1 MQSKAILM
9 DSEVVGR
16 TLKRLS
22 YEIVEKTDNLD
33 DLVLVGIRTRGV
45 PICQTLAQNIKQAM
59 GHEVPMGEL
68 DITLYRDDLSA
79 IDAAPVLNGT
89 KIDFDLTD
97 RDVVLVDD
105 VIYTGR
111 TVRAAIDAVLAL
123 GRPRRIRLAV
133 LVDRGHRELP
143 IRPDYVGKN
152 VPTSAKEI
160 IAVHCLET
168 DGFVNVELLEK

>member
-89 KIDFDLTD
+89 KIDFDLTGMGYD
-97 RDVVLVDD
+97 LCIVNTGGSHADLNDDYASIPAEMKAVASFFGKEVLR
-105 VIYTGR
+105 IGR
-111 TVRAAIDAVLAL
+111 SAFPGRHRILAPL
-123 GRPRRIRLAV
+123 LLFFEIRFFLIRR
-133 LVDRGHRELP
+133 H
-143 IRPDYVGKN
+143 
-152 VPTSAKEI
+152 
-160 IAVHCLET
+160 
-168 DGFVNVELLEK
+168 